1 MLIQDNLYT
10 FETSNSPAKGDFY
23 LWNMEKKQIYTKI
36 EEIVETHGF
45 VLIDISFRGD
55 NNLRI
60 VEIYI
65 DSEKGVNTDNCAGIS
80 RSINEL
86 IQAENMIEGN
96 YRLDVSSPGVDR
108 PLKFLIQY
116 GKHINRKFE
125 IEFKEEEEI
134 RKLSGKLIRI
144 EDDNLFFTD
153 KNSEYKIN
161 FANIVKAKV
170 LISL

>member
-1 MLIQDNLYT
+1 MLIEDNLYT
-10 FETSNSPAKGDFY
+10 FETLNSPDKGDFY
-23 LWNMEKKQIYTKI
+23 LWNMEKQRIYGRI
-36 EEIVETHGF
+36 EEIVKAHGF

-55 NNLRI
+55 HNLKI
-60 VEIYI
+60 VEVYI
-65 DSEKGVNTDNCAGIS
+65 DGEKGVNTDNCANVS

-86 IQAENMIEGN
+86 IEAENLVEGN

-108 PLKFLIQY
+108 PLKFLVQY

-125 IEFKEEEEI
+125 IEFKEGEEI
-134 RKLSGKLIRI
+134 KKLNGKLIRI
-144 EDDNLFFTD
+144 EDSNLFFTE